1 MNLAIIKDSI
11 LVVACSL
18 EAFPL
23 GLRSCK
29 IYLNLIRT
37 HILRCCRHTRIPHCQ
52 AQHLHYQA
60 HTLIPRYQIHPR
72 IPHYQMHTR
81 IPRYQMHTRIPR
93 YQYTRIPRYPRTSI
107 PRYLRTSVLRCLH
120 TLILRYLLPQVLRE
134 EMRSF

>member
-52 AQHLHYQA
+52 VQHLRYQA
-60 HTLIPRYQIHPR
+60 HTRIPRYR
-72 IPHYQMHTR
+72 HTR
-81 IPRYQMHTRIPR
+81 IPRYQHTRIPR
-93 YQYTRIPRYPRTSI
+93 YQHTRIPRYPRTSI
-107 PRYLRTSVLRCLH
+107 LLCLH
-120 TLILRYLLPQVLRE
+120 TLIPRCLLPQVLRE